1 MWGCPTT
8 LFVSGTVVPTIVS
21 SKQSASIT
29 VPEQPMQP
37 ETESQRNRNRLPV
50 AARRLCSRAPP
61 AWPALTQSNS
71 HITLQAPGP
80 LFSGRCVPTMSSSTS
95 TSTGKST
102 GSTHTARPLPPGTV
116 LGPDGKPCKIC
127 TSFRNWKPPTSANTK
142 PTTPTTAA
150 TAGKKNTGDQ
160 GGAAR
165 AIASATATALAASSA
180 GLGEGYE
187 YDDDGRRRAAA
198 NCPPDVESLGR
209 ATWTFLHTTAAYYPD
224 APTPTQRAH
233 MLQLLHALPQL
244 YPCSHCAGDL
254 GDRMRNRP
262 PNVRSRAALSAWLC
276 ETHNEVNAMLGK
288 PAFDCARVDERWK
301 DGPRDGSCD

>member
-1 MWGCPTT
+1 
-8 LFVSGTVVPTIVS
+8 
-21 SKQSASIT
+21 
-29 VPEQPMQP
+29 
-37 ETESQRNRNRLPV
+37 
-50 AARRLCSRAPP
+50 
-61 AWPALTQSNS
+61 
-71 HITLQAPGP
+71 
-80 LFSGRCVPTMSSSTS
+80 MSSSTS

-116 LGPDGKPCKIC
+116 LGPDGKPCKVC
-127 TSFRNWKPPTSANTK
+127 TSFRNWKPPTSAKTK
-142 PTTPTTAA
+142 QTAPPPTPTTTAA
-150 TAGKKNTGDQ
+150 TAGKKNSGDQ

-180 GLGEGYE
+180 GLREGCDN
-187 YDDDGRRRAAA
+187 DDDGRRRRRAAT
-198 NCPPDVESLGR
+198 CPPDVESLGR

-276 ETHNEVNAMLGK
+276 ETHNEVNAKLGK